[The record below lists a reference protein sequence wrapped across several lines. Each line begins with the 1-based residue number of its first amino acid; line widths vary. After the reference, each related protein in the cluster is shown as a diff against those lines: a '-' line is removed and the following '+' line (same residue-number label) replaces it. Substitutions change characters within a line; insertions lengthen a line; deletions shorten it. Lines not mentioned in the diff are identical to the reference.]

1 MPSDIREA
9 LQGGNRTSV
18 GQAADIVDICLKS
31 DLALDEVYS
40 LFFDEDPVVVMRS
53 SYVAMK
59 VAEQQPKSVERFK
72 AEILENL
79 ENYKQQEIRWH
90 IPQLLMHVE
99 LDDAERVRAYRELMH
114 WAETDASKIV
124 AYYCLPTA
132 ARIAQQDQSL
142 MADFLPRL
150 RALNSIGAKSVSNRC
165 KKIAKQLKIDLDTL

>member
-1 MPSDIREA
+1 MSSWVKDS

-18 GQAADIVDICLKS
+18 GNAADDVDVALKS
-31 DLALDEVYS
+31 DEVLDEVYG

-59 VAEQQPKSVERFK
+59 VAEQKPESVNRFK
-72 AEILENL
+72 ASILENL

-99 LDDAERVRAYRELMH
+99 LASSERDRTYRQLMH

-124 AYYCLPTA
+124 AYYSLPTA
-132 ARIAQQDQSL
+132 AKFATEDEQL
-142 MADFLPRL
+142 MTDFLPRL
-150 RALNSIGAKSVSNRC
+150 RVLSQSGAKSVANRC
-165 KKIAKQLKIDLDTL
+165 KKIAKSLKVEL